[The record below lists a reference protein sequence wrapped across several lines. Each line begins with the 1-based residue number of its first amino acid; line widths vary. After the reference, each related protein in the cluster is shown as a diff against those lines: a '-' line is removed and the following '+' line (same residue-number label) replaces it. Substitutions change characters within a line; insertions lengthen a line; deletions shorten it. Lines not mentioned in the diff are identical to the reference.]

1 MQIHEILHS
10 MISTRLIGSINGLLC
25 LYPFVLWNPA
35 TREGVKLDLYCFNN
49 VSANGSIFWHGLNSD
64 AIVSYDIATEVFTLI
79 PFSPPLSTI
88 LNVYDDK
95 LALVSIKNKW
105 IELWVLEKGIDSS
118 SETWNW
124 IKKHTERYPSD
135 SLLWWTIWRNHLTVY
150 GHYPPIHDL
159 ALYLFKIPT
168 NEMKVGSI
176 PQVDG
181 DQLFNYTESLV
192 PLGQHPH

>member
-35 TREGVKLDLYCFNN
+35 TRDVRQLPLPREQYDPCRSTTGFGYSPIVNDYKIVRIYSNFKRDGYTLIGAEIYSLSTDSWKDVDLGVLQGVKLDLHCFNN

-79 PFSPPLSTI
+79 PFSAPLSTI

-118 SETWNW
+118 SETW
-124 IKKHTERYPSD
+124 S
-135 SLLWWTIWRNHLTVY
+135 
-150 GHYPPIHDL
+150 
-159 ALYLFKIPT
+159 
-168 NEMKVGSI
+168 
-176 PQVDG
+176 
-181 DQLFNYTESLV
+181 
-192 PLGQHPH
+192 